1 MSMRHGVRIAGAVF
15 VLTWVP
21 LSLWRGLAFGRSF
34 RIGTANDDSWGPL
47 VEGVI
52 QIAAVML
59 APALLA
65 ALAAFVLWA
74 WRDERRSS
82 TRRSSTRRS
91 G

>member
-1 MSMRHGVRIAGAVF
+1 MSMLRGARLAGAVF

-34 RIGTANDDSWGPL
+34 RIGRENDDSWGPL
-47 VEGVI
+47 FEGVI
-52 QIAAVML
+52 QVAAVMI

-74 WRDERRSS
+74 WRDERR
-82 TRRSSTRRS
+82 TRQRPTR
-91 G
+91 